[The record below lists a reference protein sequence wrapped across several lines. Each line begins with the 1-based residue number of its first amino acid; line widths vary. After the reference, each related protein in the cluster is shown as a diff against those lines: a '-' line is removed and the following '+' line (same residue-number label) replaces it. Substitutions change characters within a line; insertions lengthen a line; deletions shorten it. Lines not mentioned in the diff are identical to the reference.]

1 MAIESEDTTMLTLC
15 EPGQDPHAYMGAE
28 ISHRDYFEL
37 TVLSKG
43 GDAEGK
49 NIRQMGKVGNL
60 SCQYRIGAKK
70 LWVTANVQFGMP
82 IGMEDAQH
90 ILDTYH
96 RTYPGVQQYWQR
108 QIAKCR
114 RSGYAETLAGRRVQ
128 LKGSWINRQTAWQL
142 ESSAVNFPIQG
153 IGADQKYLAIKV
165 LQNYLSQY
173 GGRFYFEL
181 HDGLYA
187 IIPERKAEQAA
198 RAIRRALS
206 NLPYQKAWGFTPPIP
221 LPWDLK
227 MGANWG
233 EMTEVEGD

>member
-1 MAIESEDTTMLTLC
+1 
-15 EPGQDPHAYMGAE
+15 
-28 ISHRDYFEL
+28 
-37 TVLSKG
+37 V
-43 GDAEGK
+43 
-49 NIRQMGKVGNL
+49 
-60 SCQYRIGAKK
+60 KK
-70 LWVTANVQFGMP
+70 LWVTANVNFELP
-82 IGMEDAQH
+82 LSMEQTQA

-96 RTYPGVQQYWQR
+96 RTYPGVQQYWAR

-165 LQNYLSQY
+165 LQNYLTKY

-187 IIPERKAEQAA
+187 ILPERKAEEGS

-233 EMTEVEGD
+233 EMTEVESD